1 VTFDRLSSQITQ
13 QVAPNCI
20 PYMTINNDIILQVK
34 DLHTHF
40 FTESGVTRALSG
52 VDFTL
57 RRGEVLGIVG
67 ESGCGKSVTAQ
78 CIMNMVPSRGRIM
91 GGEITYYR
99 GSGAGSP
106 AEAITITKLNPRGRE
121 MRTIRGNEIAM
132 IFQEPM
138 TSLNPLFTVGSHLLE
153 AITLHQ
159 NVTKQ
164 VAREVAEDA
173 LAKVHLPEPHRI
185 FDSYPHQLS
194 GGQRQRVM
202 IAIALSCNP
211 TLLIADEPT
220 TALDVTTQA
229 QILDLMQELQEA
241 TAMSIIFIT
250 HDLGVVAEMC
260 DEVAVMYLG
269 KVVEKTDVDAAFYAP
284 KHPYTKALLRSIPRL
299 DGEERQRLEVIRG
312 NVPDPSVVPL
322 GCPFHPRCPEVLPGL
337 CNRLEPT
344 MIAVNGAS
352 HNRGVRCLL
361 YDEQI
366 QQSAKIAPKREG

>member
-1 VTFDRLSSQITQ
+1 MTQ
-13 QVAPNCI
+13 
-20 PYMTINNDIILQVK
+20 TNDVILNVK
-34 DLHTHF
+34 DLHTYF
-40 FTESGVTRALSG
+40 FTESGQIRALSG

-78 CIMNMVPSRGRIM
+78 CIMNMVPNPGRIM
-91 GGEITYYR
+91 GGDILYYR
-99 GSGAGSP
+99 NEAGQVD
-106 AEAITITKLNPRGRE
+106 ELNITKLNPRGRQ
-121 MRTIRGNEIAM
+121 MRAIRGNEIAM

-138 TSLNPLFTVGSHLLE
+138 TSLDPLYTVGNHLLE

-164 VAREVAEDA
+164 VAREVAEEA

-241 TAMSIIFIT
+241 TNMSIIFIT

-260 DEVAVMYLG
+260 DSVAVMYLG
-269 KVVEKTDVDAAFYAP
+269 KVVEKTDVDAAFYDP
-284 KHPYTKALLRSIPRL
+284 KHPYTQALLRSIPRL
-299 DGEERQRLEVIRG
+299 DAETHNRLAVIRG
-312 NVPDPSVVPL
+312 NVPDPSVVPV
-322 GCPFHPRCPEVLPGL
+322 GCPFHPRCPEFIPGL
-337 CNRLEPT
+337 CNERVPS
-344 MIAVNGAS
+344 MIAVDKARS
-352 HNRGVRCLL
+352 VRCLL
-361 YDEQI
+361 YDEAHQPERI
-366 QQSAKIAPKREG
+366 MA

>member
-1 VTFDRLSSQITQ
+1 MSK
-13 QVAPNCI
+13 NG
-20 PYMTINNDIILQVK
+20 DIILRVD
-34 DLHTHF
+34 DLHAYF
-40 FTESGVTRALSG
+40 FTESGVIRALSG

-78 CIMNMVPSRGRIM
+78 CIMNMLPGRGKIM
-91 GGEITYYR
+91 GGTIRYYR
-99 GSGAGSP
+99 RSHGGGQV
-106 AEAITITKLNPRGRE
+106 EEINITQLNSRGRE
-121 MRTIRGNEIAM
+121 MRAIRGNDIAM

-138 TSLNPLFTVGSHLLE
+138 TSLNPLYTVGNHLLE

-159 NVTKQ
+159 HVTKTE
-164 VAREVAEDA
+164 ARAIAEDA
-173 LAKVHLPEPHRI
+173 LAKVRLPEPGRI

-211 TLLIADEPT
+211 ALLIADEPT

-229 QILDLMQELQEA
+229 QILELMQELQEA
-241 TAMSIIFIT
+241 TNMSIIFIT

-269 KVVEKTDVDAAFYAP
+269 KVVEKTDVDSVFYAS
-284 KHPYTKALLRSIPRL
+284 KHPYTQALLRSIPRL
-299 DGEERQRLEVIRG
+299 DEEGRTRLAVIKG

-322 GCPFHPRCPEVLPGL
+322 GCPFHPRCPEFMPGV
-337 CNRLEPT
+337 CNEITPS
-344 MIAVNGAS
+344 MITLDG
-352 HNRGVRCLL
+352 GQQVRCLL
-361 YDEQI
+361 YGGAEKPQRTPTAAAL
-366 QQSAKIAPKREG
+366 SPEMR

>member
-1 VTFDRLSSQITQ
+1 MTQ
-13 QVAPNCI
+13 
-20 PYMTINNDIILQVK
+20 TNDIILQVK
-34 DLHTHF
+34 NLHTHF

-52 VDFTL
+52 VDFTV
-57 RRGEVLGIVG
+57 RRGQVLGIVG

-78 CIMNMVPSRGRIM
+78 CIMNMVPSRGRIIQ
-91 GGEITYYR
+91 GDITYYR
-99 GSGAGSP
+99 RNDNGGQI
-106 AEAITITKLNPRGRE
+106 EEINITALNPRGRA
-121 MRTIRGNEIAM
+121 MRAIRGNEIAM

-138 TSLNPLFTVGSHLLE
+138 TSLDPLYTVGAHLLE

-164 VAREVAEDA
+164 VARAVAEEA

-185 FDSYPHQLS
+185 FESYPHQLS

-211 TLLIADEPT
+211 ALLIADEPT

-229 QILDLMQELQEA
+229 QILDLMQELQAA
-241 TAMSIIFIT
+241 TGMSIIFIT

-269 KVVEKTDVDAAFYAP
+269 KVVEKTDVDAAFYDP
-284 KHPYTKALLRSIPRL
+284 KHPYTQALLRSIPRL
-299 DGEERQRLEVIRG
+299 TDETRERLEVIRG

-322 GCPFHPRCPEVLPGL
+322 GCPFHPRCPEMMPEL
-337 CNRLEPT
+337 CNRLEPA
-344 MIAVNGAS
+344 MLMVNGRDKDTGS
-352 HNRGVRCLL
+352 GNESDHRVRCLL
-361 YDEQI
+361 YDENTR
-366 QQSAKIAPKREG
+366 KPEKVAPLREG

>member
-1 VTFDRLSSQITQ
+1 MTQ
-13 QVAPNCI
+13 A
-20 PYMTINNDIILQVK
+20 NDIILQIN
-34 DLHTHF
+34 DLHTSF

-52 VDFTL
+52 VDFTV
-57 RRGEVLGIVG
+57 RRGQVLGIVG

-91 GGEITYYR
+91 QGDVHYYR
-99 GSGAGSP
+99 RSLNGGQT
-106 AEAITITKLNPRGRE
+106 EAINITKLNPRGRE
-121 MRTIRGNEIAM
+121 MRAIRGNEIAM

-138 TSLNPLFTVGSHLLE
+138 TSLDPLYTIGNHLLE

-159 NVTKQ
+159 DVTKQ

-185 FDSYPHQLS
+185 FESYPHQLS

-229 QILDLMQELQEA
+229 QILELMQELQEA
-241 TAMSIIFIT
+241 TNMSIIFIT

-260 DEVAVMYLG
+260 HEVAVMYLG
-269 KVVEKTDVDAAFYAP
+269 KVVEKTDVDSAFYNP
-284 KHPYTKALLRSIPRL
+284 KHPYTQALLRSIPRL
-299 DGEERQRLEVIRG
+299 DEEKRQRLAVIHG
-312 NVPDPSVVPL
+312 NVPDPSQVPL
-322 GCPFHPRCPEVLPGL
+322 GCPFHPRCPEFMPGL
-337 CNRLEPT
+337 CNRIEPA
-344 MIAVNGAS
+344 MIAVNGDVHS
-352 HNRGVRCLL
+352 HGVRCLL
-361 YDEQI
+361 YDEQANGFNV
-366 QQSAKIAPKREG
+366 QSAVRQ

>member
-1 VTFDRLSSQITQ
+1 
-13 QVAPNCI
+13 
-20 PYMTINNDIILQVK
+20 MTINNDIILQVK

-91 GGEITYYR
+91 GGEVTYYR
-99 GSGAGSP
+99 GGGEGSP

-138 TSLNPLFTVGSHLLE
+138 TSLDPLYTVGSHLLE

-241 TAMSIIFIT
+241 TGMSIIFIT

-269 KVVEKTDVDAAFYAP
+269 KVVEKTDVDTAFYAP

-299 DGEERQRLEVIRG
+299 DAEGRQRLEVIRG

-322 GCPFHPRCPEVLPGL
+322 GCSFHPRCPEVLPGV
-337 CNRLEPT
+337 CNRIEPA
-344 MIAVNGAS
+344 MIAVNGAT

-361 YDEQI
+361 YDEKI
-366 QQSAKIAPKREG
+366 QQAATMAPGREG

>member
-1 VTFDRLSSQITQ
+1 M
-13 QVAPNCI
+13 
-20 PYMTINNDIILQVK
+20 MTNHDIILQVK

-40 FTESGVTRALSG
+40 VTESGVTRALSG
-52 VDFTL
+52 VNFTV
-57 RRGEVLGIVG
+57 RRGQVLGIVG

-78 CIMNMVPSRGRIM
+78 CIMNMLPSRGRM
-91 GGEITYYR
+91 TQGTITYHRRHGGQQEAINITSLQPR
-99 GSGAGSP
+99 GSA
-106 AEAITITKLNPRGRE
+106 
-121 MRTIRGNEIAM
+121 MRAIRGNEIAM

-138 TSLNPLFTVGSHLLE
+138 TSLDPLYTVGSHLLE
-153 AITLHQ
+153 AITIHQ
-159 NVTKQ
+159 NVTKEA
-164 VAREVAEDA
+164 ARALAEEA
-173 LAKVHLPEPHRI
+173 LAKVHLPEPNRI

-229 QILDLMQELQEA
+229 QILDLMQELQAASE
-241 TAMSIIFIT
+241 MSIIFIT

-269 KVVEKTDVDAAFYAP
+269 KVVEKCDVDTAFYAP

-299 DGEERQRLEVIRG
+299 TDETRERLEVIRG

-322 GCPFHPRCPEVLPGL
+322 GCPFHPRCPEFMPGV
-337 CNRLEPT
+337 CNRIEPT
-344 MIAVNGAS
+344 MITLNADPQGSAAQS
-352 HNRGVRCLL
+352 VRCLL
-361 YDEQI
+361 YDERVRQGAAVAT
-366 QQSAKIAPKREG
+366 SA